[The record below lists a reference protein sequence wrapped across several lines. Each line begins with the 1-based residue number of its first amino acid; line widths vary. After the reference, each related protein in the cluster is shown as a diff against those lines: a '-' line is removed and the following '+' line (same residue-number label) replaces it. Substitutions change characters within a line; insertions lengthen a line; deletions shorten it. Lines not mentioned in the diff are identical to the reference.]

1 MLIKY
6 LYCTGCVGCASG
18 RIYWFTKR
26 GRPCSLALEIFRL
39 LEVGRALSLWTRDRA
54 CFNAFG
60 DNWTRNTTCLWGT
73 MLMFVTHIFF
83 FTIFFRNGSVEKI
96 IIHVI
101 WDDDKCSQQL
111 TMVPF
116 TLLFFKKK
124 FIKAQE
130 YCQCCR

>member
-83 FTIFFRNGSVEKI
+83 FTFFRNGSVEKI

-130 YCQCCR
+130 YYRCCR